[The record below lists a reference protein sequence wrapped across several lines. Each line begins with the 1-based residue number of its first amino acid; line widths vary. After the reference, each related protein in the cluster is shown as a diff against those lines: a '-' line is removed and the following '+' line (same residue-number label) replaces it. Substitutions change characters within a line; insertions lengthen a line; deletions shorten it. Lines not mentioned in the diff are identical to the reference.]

1 MIKTSVTILFAQLP
15 IFIIILLFLT
25 LDTIVNPISYLINI
39 SGHISI
45 IFLFVTLLSSRIIFL
60 KEKLDRRVLGLAS
73 FFYLIA
79 HMIFYFIDNNFILE
93 YVVDDLISLSF
104 IQVGYF
110 AFVLYLPLVFSS
122 SSKAKIILGKLWSSI
137 HKLIY
142 LILAISLIHYYQVI
156 KADFIYMYF
165 YLLLSLFVLFKS
177 SNIQKHGS

>member
-45 IFLFVTLLSSRIIFL
+45 IFLFITLLSSRIILL

-122 SSKAKIILGKLWSSI
+122 NSKAKIILGKLWSSI